1 MEISDISQISQWTEL
16 KSTGSVG
23 SNQIQNILKITQK
36 DLKEIASFLNQYI
49 LIEQNHVKY
58 LNLFL
63 QSTNKILSNK

>member
-1 MEISDISQISQWTEL
+1 MEISQWTEL
-16 KSTGSVG
+16 KNTGSVG

-49 LIEQNHVKY
+49 LIEQNHVKN

>member
-49 LIEQNHVKY
+49 LIEQNHVKN